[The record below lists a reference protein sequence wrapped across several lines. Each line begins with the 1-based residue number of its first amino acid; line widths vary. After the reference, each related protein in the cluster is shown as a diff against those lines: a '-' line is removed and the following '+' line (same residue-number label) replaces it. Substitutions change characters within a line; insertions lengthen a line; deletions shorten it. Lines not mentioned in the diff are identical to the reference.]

1 MAEIPDHYAAL
12 SVVPDSDATV
22 IRAAFKALMLKYH
35 PDTNGSPDATQRAM
49 EINAAWSVL
58 GNPRSRACYDRLYHE
73 SRARTAALHISH
85 YQPALRPESA
95 FATRRRRRFSQGL
108 GSWLAAGLAL
118 AILPVAI
125 ARGSDREQIV
135 ATGNVAATIA
145 NWPGAF

>member
-1 MAEIPDHYAAL
+1 MAEIPDHYATL
-12 SVVPDSDATV
+12 SVVPGSDATV

-58 GNPRSRACYDRLYHE
+58 GNPRSRACYDRLYRE
-73 SRARTAALHISH
+73 SRARAGALHIGR
-85 YQPALRPESA
+85 YQPALRPGRALAVS
-95 FATRRRRRFSQGL
+95 RRRRFSQGL
-108 GSWLAAGLAL
+108 GGWLATGLAL

-125 ARGSDREQIV
+125 ARGSEREETV
-135 ATGNVAATIA
+135 MNGTAATIA